1 METSSACAISSGGEE
16 FAGFGVEFEC
26 GIGWR
31 MSREEGGGGGGVDG
45 DKFSLVD
52 LGL

>member
-31 MSREEGGGGGGVDG
+31 MSREEGGGGVDG
-45 DKFSLVD
+45 GKFPLVD